1 MNQMYE
7 QKYLKYKAKYLELK
21 NQMKGGVICP
31 TCGKDYNPSVGEKC
45 NCSNVKPVKVTHS
58 AKATFVDVMVRSQ
71 INISINNESMVLSV
85 GDCIRFNR
93 VVKEGENPSTIA
105 KILGFGYNG
114 GTYVNR
120 IFFLPWRKEGRWGSH
135 ALIQRQIGLEWPYVG
150 GNDGDW
156 TSIIKLEKCPEVTAT
171 DANTSSTDKK
181 E

>member
-7 QKYLKYKAKYLELK
+7 KKYLKYKAKYLELK
-21 NQMKGGVICP
+21 NQMRGGVICP
-31 TCGKDYNPSVGEKC
+31 TCGKDYNPVVSERC
-45 NCSNVKPVKVTHS
+45 NCSSVAPVQDIQS
-58 AKATFVDVMVRSQ
+58 AKATFVDKMSQ
-71 INISINNESMVLSV
+71 SKINIFVNRESMVLSR

-114 GTYVNR
+114 DTYVNR
-120 IFFLPWRKEGRWGSH
+120 IFYLPWRKEGRWGSH
-135 ALIQRQIGLEWPYVG
+135 IIPQRQIGLEWPHVG
-150 GNDGDW
+150 GDDGDW

-171 DANTSSTDKK
+171 GENASSSDKK

>member
-1 MNQMYE
+1 MYE

-31 TCGKDYNPSVGEKC
+31 TCGIDYNPSAGERC
-45 NCSNVKPVKVTHS
+45 NCLNVIPVQDIHS
-58 AKATFVDVMVRSQ
+58 AKATYVDKNSQSKIIIFVNRE
-71 INISINNESMVLSV
+71 SIVLSI

-114 GTYVNR
+114 GTYINR
-120 IFFLPWRKEGRWGSH
+120 IFYLPWRKEGRWGSH
-135 ALIQRQIGLEWPYVG
+135 VLPQRQIGLEWPYVG
-150 GNDGDW
+150 GDDGDW